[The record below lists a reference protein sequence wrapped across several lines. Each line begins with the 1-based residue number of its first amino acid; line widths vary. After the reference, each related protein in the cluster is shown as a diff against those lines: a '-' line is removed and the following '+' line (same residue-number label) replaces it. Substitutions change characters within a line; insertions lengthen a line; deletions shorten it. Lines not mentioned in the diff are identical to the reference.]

1 MRPYLRRIRTEK
13 KLIFENFK
21 GLYTSFGD
29 EGCPEGFSPFMK
41 NISALSYP
49 NIKVRKGRRE
59 ICSLDGKI
67 LYFGVIEGK
76 YLSCIEKKD
85 GVCKWKYFDGEWKD
99 ICTVPE
105 SDTGRYSM
113 LYFLNATILL
123 TGKKEVVS
131 GIEKSKSFALT
142 FENGVPKA
150 KEEKN
155 MPYCDMADTIG
166 GRLAVA
172 SSEGDK
178 IFLGGIMDRKVWFDI
193 SDGYEG
199 SMITQNC
206 ENITAIKVFGGHLVC
221 FKGHSFGELYGN
233 TPDTYTQIMV
243 SDSMGCVAEKS
254 IVDCGRLLWLS
265 EEGIVSYGGGSL
277 PKILSRNVQ
286 KYIDNFDKERKEECS
301 AGYDGIRYIISLPQ
315 KGGGKINLVLNLESG
330 MFFAEDERDFR
341 FFANMGGVL
350 YGADQ
355 SGRICILWDENS
367 EEKVAWEWESPV
379 LGADFFGKN
388 NLHKI
393 FVSGKFSGSV
403 TIKIKNDK
411 DCISESTLKISEREE
426 THRDTFSIKLH
437 PALFTGKET
446 FQIIISGEGKG
457 EIFGV
462 GIETRDRR

>member
-1 MRPYLRRIRTEK
+1 MRPYSRRIKAEK

-21 GLYTSFGD
+21 GLYTSFGE
-29 EGCPEGFSPFMK
+29 EGCPEGFSPYMK
-41 NISALSYP
+41 NISAISYP
-49 NIKVRKGRRE
+49 LMKVREGRRE
-59 ICSLDGKI
+59 ICSLEGEI
-67 LYFGVIEGK
+67 LHFGVIEGK
-76 YLSCIEKKD
+76 YLSCVEKKD
-85 GVCKWKYFDGEWKD
+85 GTCKWRYFDKEWKD

-105 SDTGRYSM
+105 SDTGRYA
-113 LYFLNATILL
+113 LIYFLNATILF

-131 GIEKSKSFALT
+131 GISKSITYALT
-142 FENGVPKA
+142 FENGMPKV

-178 IFLGGIMDRKVWFDI
+178 IILGGIMDREVWFDI

-206 ENITAIKVFGGHLVC
+206 ENITAIKVYGGHLVC
-221 FKGHSFGELYGN
+221 FKEHAFGELYGN

-265 EEGIVSYGGGSL
+265 EEGVVSYGGGSL
-277 PKILSRNVQ
+277 PKILSRSVQ

-301 AGYDGIRYIISLPQ
+301 AGCDGERYIISLPQ
-315 KGGGKINLVLNLESG
+315 KGGGKINLVLNLENG
-330 MFFAEDERDFR
+330 MFFAEDERDFL
-341 FFANMGGVL
+341 FFANMNGML
-350 YGADQ
+350 YGADK
-355 SGRICILWDENS
+355 SGKICLLWDGED
-367 EEKVAWEWESPV
+367 EKVSWEWESAV

-393 FVSGKFSGSV
+393 FVSGKFSGNV

-411 DCISESTLKISEREE
+411 GFISESTLKISESEK
-426 THRDTFSIKLH
+426 TSRDTYSIKLH
-437 PALFTGKET
+437 PSHFTGKET
-446 FQIIISGEGKG
+446 FQIILSGEGES
-457 EIFGV
+457 EILGI
-462 GIETRDRR
+462 GIEVRERR